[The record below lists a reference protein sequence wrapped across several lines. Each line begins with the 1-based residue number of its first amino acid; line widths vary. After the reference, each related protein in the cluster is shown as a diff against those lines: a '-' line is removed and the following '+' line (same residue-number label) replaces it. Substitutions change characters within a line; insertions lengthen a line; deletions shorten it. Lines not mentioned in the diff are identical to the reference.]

1 MLELARHAE
10 LHAAGVIE
18 YFDNFDEHSE
28 GAMFGRTIRR
38 LVCSDNK
45 VVELSRSKKGKEKGG
60 QRAVGQR
67 DKVRVAAVA
76 DDQRAVARRVG
87 PAGGE

>member
-38 LVCSDNK
+38 LVCSDNT
-45 VVELSRSKKGKEKGG
+45 VPKEKDVTIKFQPGEKEG
-60 QRAVGQR
+60 LAFEVSATL
-67 DKVRVAAVA
+67 AAA
-76 DDQRAVARRVG
+76 IFSGLRKAQSRLS
-87 PAGGE
+87 